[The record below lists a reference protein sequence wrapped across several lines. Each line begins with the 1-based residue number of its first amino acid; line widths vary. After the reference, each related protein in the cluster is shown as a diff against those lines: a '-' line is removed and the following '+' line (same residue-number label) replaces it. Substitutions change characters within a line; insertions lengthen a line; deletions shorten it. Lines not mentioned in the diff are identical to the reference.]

1 MVQSASTNPAAE
13 TYLDDGRISLPD
25 ALSPVPVAVMVSTVD
40 VPAHVAIIMDGN
52 GRWAQMRGLPRA
64 EGHRKGLEAL
74 RRTVHNAA
82 DLGIRY
88 LTVFSFSTENW
99 RRPPTEVSFL
109 MGLMKRFVEKDLA
122 ELHAAN
128 VRVRIIGNRETI
140 GADIRQLITHAEEV
154 TRDNQRMEL
163 LIAFNY
169 GSRDELTRVA
179 RALASDVAKGLLDPA
194 AVDEHAIASRLD
206 TAGLPE
212 PDLVIRTSGESRISN
227 FLLWQAAY
235 AEFVFTPVLWPDFDK
250 RALEDALV
258 AYSGRERKFGGLTAQ
273 TG

>member
-1 MVQSASTNPAAE
+1 MVQSAATNSVAE
-13 TYLDDGRISLPD
+13 THSHNGRISLPD
-25 ALSPVPVAVMVSTVD
+25 ALSPVPAATMVPAAGI
-40 VPAHVAIIMDGN
+40 PAHVAIIMDGN

-128 VRVRIIGNRETI
+128 VRVRIIGNRENI
-140 GADIRQLITHAEEV
+140 GPDIRQLIEHAEEV
-154 TRDNQRMEL
+154 TRDNQRMVL

-179 RALASDVAKGLLDPA
+179 QALARDVAAGVIAPA
-194 AVDEHAIASRLD
+194 AVDERAIADRLD

-273 TG
+273 AG